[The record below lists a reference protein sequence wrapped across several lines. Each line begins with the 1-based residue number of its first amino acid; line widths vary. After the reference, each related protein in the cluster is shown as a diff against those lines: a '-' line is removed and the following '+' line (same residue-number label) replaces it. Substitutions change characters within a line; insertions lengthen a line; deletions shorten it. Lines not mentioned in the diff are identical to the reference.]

1 MKLYTGMLRNIAG
14 NELVISTMGK
24 TRASRKISYEINT
37 NLIHHMIGLNK
48 YTNPSMKHFDISL
61 LNSLGIETIPFEEED
76 TTEKKKSLLDID
88 IFDD

>member
-24 TRASRKISYEINT
+24 LRASRKISYEINT

-48 YTNPSMKHFDISL
+48 
-61 LNSLGIETIPFEEED
+61 
-76 TTEKKKSLLDID
+76 
-88 IFDD
+88 